1 MEHDTRDLDG
11 VIDEVAQA
19 LTGAELRR
27 DLRPAVAARVAGR
40 RPGWTLDWRV
50 ATAATAIASVV
61 LAVIV
66 MRSGGEPE
74 TPPPAPVATVE
85 QTPRVESAQP
95 VPTTLSPRADLIGPL
110 PLVEAR
116 AVPRARRAAVARQR
130 LGGITTEDV
139 VEIDPLAIV
148 PLDADEV
155 VSSQQVEIVPIEV
168 EPVRISQL
176 EPIAE

>member
-11 VIDEVAQA
+11 VMDEVAQA

-61 LAVIV
+61 LAVVV

-74 TPPPAPVATVE
+74 TPPSAPVATAD
-85 QTPRVESAQP
+85 QTPRVEPGQP
-95 VPTTLSPRADLIGPL
+95 VLATLPPRADLIGPL
-110 PLVEAR
+110 PLEVR
-116 AVPRARRAAVARQR
+116 AVPRARRASVARQR
-130 LGGITTEDV
+130 LGGITTADV

-148 PLDADEV
+148 PLGADEAG
-155 VSSQQVEIVPIEV
+155 SSQQVEIVPIEV

>member
-19 LTGAELRR
+19 MTGAELRR

-61 LAVIV
+61 FAVVV
-66 MRSGGEPE
+66 MRPGGEPE
-74 TPPPAPVATVE
+74 TPPPARVAAVE
-85 QTPRVESAQP
+85 QTPRVEPSQP
-95 VPTTLSPRADLIGPL
+95 VPAV
-110 PLVEAR
+110 VEAR
-116 AVPRARRAAVARQR
+116 AVPRARRAFVARQR
-130 LGGITTEDV
+130 LGGITTADV

-148 PLDADEV
+148 PLDADEAG
-155 VSSQQVEIVPIEV
+155 SSQQVEIVPIEV